1 MEAQERTGLTH
12 LKARQSILFLALLVM
27 PHCALQTPTLRP
39 SDATHEAAFATAQN
53 AGIHVAVASHY
64 WNGAP
69 ADADS
74 FVTSLAVDISNHSD
88 RHVRIS
94 LRDLAIVD
102 DGHMV
107 HRGMYVRPRSG
118 VIGMD
123 WLSQYPRRG
132 KGRMQIPEWQR
143 DTVERLLGL
152 IDGDVPSSVLRP
164 DRLRSGAGGV
174 TGLPWRLMILYEL
187 PDRTLAPGERTHGFV
202 FFRRAVDESSTATVH
217 WRIHEAGTDEPVAYL
232 TLPFVVSD
240 KEARNAALR

>member
-1 MEAQERTGLTH
+1 ML
-12 LKARQSILFLALLVM
+12 ILM
-27 PHCALQTPTLRP
+27 PHCALQTPALRP
-39 SDATHEAAFATAQN
+39 SDGTHEAAFATAQN

-74 FVTSLAVDISNHSD
+74 FVTALAVDISNHSD
-88 RHVRIS
+88 QNVRVS

-102 DGHMV
+102 DTRTV
-107 HRGMYVRPRSG
+107 HRGLYVRPRSG

-132 KGRMQIPEWQR
+132 KRLMQIPEWQR

-152 IDGDVPSSVLRP
+152 IEGDAPSSVLRP

-174 TGLPWRLMILYEL
+174 TGLPWRRMILHEL
-187 PDRTLAPGERTHGFV
+187 PERTLEPGERTHGFV
-202 FFRRAVDESSTATVH
+202 FFRRAVDQSTTATVH
-217 WRIHEAGTDEPVAYL
+217 WRVHDAKTDEPITYL

-240 KEARNAALR
+240 EDARKFAAR